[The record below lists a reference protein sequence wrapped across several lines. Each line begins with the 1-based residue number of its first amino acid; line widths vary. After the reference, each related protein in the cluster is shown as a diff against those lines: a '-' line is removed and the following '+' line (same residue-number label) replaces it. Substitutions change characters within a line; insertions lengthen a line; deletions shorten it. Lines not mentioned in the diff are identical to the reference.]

1 MKDLSAGDKVRII
14 PGSKNYFKGEIE
26 SSLFEKEWTI
36 SHCDGS
42 KTRISNGNV
51 TLYIDISCLESISP
65 ETPSGSQMPS
75 VTLASKEQVA
85 DNNSNDDAPGW
96 SAIEKEFER
105 VYPGQTDPKHYGTL
119 IKWRLG
125 GNDPLDGISVYEG
138 RDYWHFVT
146 FGSTELY
153 EKETDDPE
161 ISGYGYELTFK
172 LKKAD
177 YPDTEAEI
185 RCVCGILQAVARITF
200 KTGETFGP
208 YEYIRTGQQTG
219 IDANQRSSIT
229 GFICIPDPTVNSI
242 MTPNGKV
249 EFLELVGM
257 TDNELKTLSNRDSV
271 RSIYADLRSDITDYS
286 RRSMI

>member
-1 MKDLSAGDKVRII
+1 MNALSAGDKVRII

-36 SHCDGS
+36 SNCDGS

-65 ETPSGSQMPS
+65 ETPSESQMPS

-85 DNNSNDDAPGW
+85 DNSSNDDAPGW
-96 SAIEKEFER
+96 NAIEKEFER

-161 ISGYGYELTFK
+161 ISGYGYELTFCYRAHCVPRFFEISIK
-172 LKKAD
+172 LNK
-177 YPDTEAEI
+177 
-185 RCVCGILQAVARITF
+185 
-200 KTGETFGP
+200 GP
-208 YEYIRTGQQTG
+208 G
-219 IDANQRSSIT
+219 ANNLTVLSKLFAS
-229 GFICIPDPTVNSI
+229 DP
-242 MTPNGKV
+242 
-249 EFLELVGM
+249 FFC
-257 TDNELKTLSNRDSV
+257 
-271 RSIYADLRSDITDYS
+271 YHYH
-286 RRSMI
+286 